1 MAATEDLHTGIRLVD
16 ASARLL
22 DRVTAL
28 MSALG
33 TIAILLVMLLISV
46 DVAGRFFF
54 GRPIAG
60 VPEMVAMSIL
70 AIVFLQIANTLS
82 RGKLTRSDAFLG
94 YLRKRNQRLGDGLDA
109 LMHLAGTF
117 LIYVLVTAFYPLFM
131 RSYGRNEMVGTVGQ
145 FMAPIWPVHLIVLVG
160 SGMLLAVFSM
170 RALCLAIRAWKGVE
184 TEDQADGE
192 GAQ

>member
-1 MAATEDLHTGIRLVD
+1 MAATEDLRTGIRLVD

-28 MSALG
+28 MSVLG
-33 TIAILLVMLLISV
+33 TVTILIVMILISV
-46 DVAGRFFF
+46 DVVGRFFF

-94 YLRKRNQRLGDGLDA
+94 FVRNRNQRLGDGLDA
-109 LMHLAGTF
+109 LMHAAGAF
-117 LIYVLVTAFYPLFM
+117 LVYVLVTAFHPLFL

-160 SGMLLAVFSM
+160 SAMLLAVFLM
-170 RALCLAIRAWKGVE
+170 RTLCLAIRAWNGAA
-184 TEDQADGE
+184 ADRDRSEE
-192 GAQ
+192 GAS

>member
-1 MAATEDLHTGIRLVD
+1 MAATEDLRTGLRLVD
-16 ASARLL
+16 ASARML

-28 MSALG
+28 MSAVG
-33 TIAILLVMLLISV
+33 TLAILAVMLLISV
-46 DVAGRFFF
+46 DVIGRFFF

-94 YLRKRNQRLGDGLDA
+94 FVRSRRPRLGDALDA
-109 LMHLAGTF
+109 LMHAAGAF
-117 LIYVLVTAFYPLFM
+117 LVYVLVTAFHPLFL

-160 SGMLLAVFSM
+160 SAMLLAVFLM
-170 RALCLAIRAWKGVE
+170 RTLCLAIRAWKGVPDE
-184 TEDQADGE
+184 ASRSGE
-192 GAQ
+192 GVS